1 MLFFYFIFGI
11 IFSVEEKGV
20 SFFYFIIDYVVVLMG
35 LLVEEVKIFQK
46 IWRLKFG
53 KLPYPTTIVSKVPF
67 EAQLT

>member
-46 IWRLKFG
+46 IWRLKLLEKFID
-53 KLPYPTTIVSKVPF
+53 L
-67 EAQLT
+67 